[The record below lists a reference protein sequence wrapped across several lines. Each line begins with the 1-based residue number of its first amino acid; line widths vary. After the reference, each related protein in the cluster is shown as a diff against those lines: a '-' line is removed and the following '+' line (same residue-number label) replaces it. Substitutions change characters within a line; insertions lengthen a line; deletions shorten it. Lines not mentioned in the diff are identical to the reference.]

1 MAHKISVILPNYNYE
16 EFLPKRVA
24 SILNQTC
31 KPSEIIFLDDCSQD
45 NSVVVAKRLLKNS
58 AIPHRIITNTENKG
72 VFNQWLKGIEL
83 AANDLV
89 WIAETDDYAELD
101 FIEKMNVLFDDEKV
115 VLAYCKSEL
124 VNPEGQIIREEKEE
138 KKAFFKN
145 TERWDSQF
153 ICSGQEEIQNY
164 LCVINTIPNASA
176 VIVNKKRLN
185 RDKLQVLY
193 DYRKAGDW
201 LFYILALQSFQ
212 DNKIAYTP
220 EKLNNYVR
228 HEKSV
233 IQSNHKNP
241 VLFKE
246 VLSIVLYIYD
256 NFSIQDSHKRLMF
269 KNLFAWLEWFD
280 LDDEL
285 KLYFLKVLYHFSQD
299 EILLAT
305 QQILRMKQDDMNA
318 SQARIASLAAETAAM
333 GKEIAALTAQIRALH
348 NSTSWKI
355 TGPLRKMISLFK
367 KGNRPE

>member
-1 MAHKISVILPNYNYE
+1 MTHKISVILPNYNYE
-16 EFLPKRVA
+16 KFIPQRLS

-45 NSVVVAKRLLKNS
+45 NSVGVAKDLLKDS
-58 AIPHRIITNTENKG
+58 GIPHKIITNTENKG

-83 AANDLV
+83 ATNDLV
-89 WIAETDDYAELD
+89 WIAETDDYAQLD
-101 FIEKMNVLFDDEKV
+101 FIEKMTVFFDDEKV
-115 VLAYCKSEL
+115 VLAYCRSEF
-124 VNPEGQIIREEKEE
+124 VNSDGEIITEEKEE
-138 KKAFFKN
+138 KKKFFTK

-153 ICSGQEEIQNY
+153 ICSGLEEIQNH
-164 LCVINTIPNASA
+164 LSVNNTIPNASA

-185 RDKLQVLY
+185 RDKLQVLH

-220 EKLNNYVR
+220 DKLNNYVR

-233 IQSNHKNP
+233 MQSNHKNP

-256 NFSIQDSHKRLMF
+256 NFSIQESNKRLMF
-269 KNLFAWLEWFD
+269 KNLFVWLEWFD
-280 LDDEL
+280 LNDEL
-285 KLYFLKVLYHFSQD
+285 KSYLLKILHHFSPD

-305 QQILRMKQDDMNA
+305 QQILRMKEDEINGF
-318 SQARIASLAAETAAM
+318 QARIASLAVETAAM
-333 GKEIAALTAQIRALH
+333 DEKIAALTAQINALH
-348 NSTSWKI
+348 NSTSWKL
-355 TGPLRKMISLFK
+355 TGPLRKIISLFR
-367 KGNRPE
+367 NT